1 MSCILLLAKTARGAT
16 ATPTQENLSTVSWS
30 VSRQENM
37 KQARL
42 VTLCWRWK
50 INALRSQNTVPPPHT
65 NKNCFKGFQ
74 DLQQF
79 VSFLEDL
86 RVNVRVKKGKTVSRG
101 TELFLDYGEAQ
112 LWFDA
117 RSSDDEPV
125 VEETQA
131 SKQHYNQ

>member
-1 MSCILLLAKTARGAT
+1 MLYAAKTLFP
-16 ATPTQENLSTVSWS
+16 PT
-30 VSRQENM
+30 
-37 KQARL
+37 
-42 VTLCWRWK
+42 
-50 INALRSQNTVPPPHT
+50 HT

-112 LWFDA
+112 LWFHA